1 MKKSRRSSVGSQR
14 RVSRDIRRS
23 LERLE
28 RIRALPKDAFLADQ
42 DALDLA
48 CYRLLIAIEAA
59 IHICFHICAQRL
71 HRVPEEYAECFAIL
85 GEAGI
90 VPPELNRNLQRMVRF
105 RNMLVHL
112 YWEIDYDRM
121 YEILQGHPDDLR
133 KFVRAIGELL

>member
-1 MKKSRRSSVGSQR
+1 MGLNRDLIQR
-14 RVSRDIRRS
+14 RFHDIVRS

-28 RIRALPKDAFLADQ
+28 RIKGLPKEAFLADQ

-48 CYRLLIAIEAA
+48 CYRLLVAIEAA
-59 IHICFHICAQRL
+59 IQICFHITAQRL

-90 VPPELNRNLQRMVRF
+90 IPEELSRNLQKMARF
-105 RNMLVHL
+105 RNVLVHL
-112 YWEIDYDRM
+112 YWTVDYERL
-121 YEILQGHPDDLR
+121 YHILHENLDDLR